1 MENDFFLSLEAS
13 EQGARQPLST
23 VLDNLAFDS
32 RGLIPVIAQD
42 HLNGDVLMMAWMNR
56 DAIEETLTSGH
67 MTYWSRSRSQ
77 LWRKGE
83 TSGHRQTLK
92 SMRVD
97 CDGDTLLCQVKQLGG
112 ACHTNRK
119 TCFYLQVDKDSS
131 SVRTTESKP
140 ATVNIDK

>member
-1 MENDFFLSLEAS
+1 MINDFFLPIEESQQG
-13 EQGARQPLST
+13 EQLPLST
-23 VLDNLAFDS
+23 VLDNLAFDA
-32 RGLIPVIAQD
+32 RGLIPVTTQD
-42 HLNGDVLMMAWMNR
+42 HLSGEVLMMAWMNR
-56 DAIEETLTSGH
+56 SAIEETLASGD

-97 CDGDTLLCQVKQLGG
+97 CDGDALLCEVVQLGA
-112 ACHTNRK
+112 ACHTGRK
-119 TCFYLQVDKDSS
+119 TCFYLQVDRDSS